1 LSIHGPR
8 NIVVSNRKGIVMTL
22 TKRGQTVRAVAVLII
37 AVIVMGFVG
46 WLESKPIKTIATDEQ
61 CNSIYHAVYI
71 LEDNPARL
79 PLIGT
84 AWDLGCPFEDEN
96 GNHLYTW
103 EAN

>member
-1 LSIHGPR
+1 
-8 NIVVSNRKGIVMTL
+8 MTL
-22 TKRGQTVRAVAVLII
+22 TKRGQTVLGVAFVVGLL
-37 AVIVMGFVG
+37 AMMGVAG
-46 WLESKPIKTIATDEQ
+46 AIETQPNPATDEQ

-96 GNHLYTW
+96 GNYLYTW